1 MRGSGRVNNLGF
13 LKSCPDIYLNL
24 DNNTRNA
31 GDDNKSTGFSPSKGG
46 GLQSSRRTN
55 DNSGQKVFSN
65 RALDSAFIA
74 PEVLF
79 SKFSDHTA
87 AMDVWA
93 FGMIMFSLIFGRKP
107 VSYYQIYRQWLL
119 KSH

>member
-1 MRGSGRVNNLGF
+1 M
-13 LKSCPDIYLNL
+13 
-24 DNNTRNA
+24 
-31 GDDNKSTGFSPSKGG
+31 
-46 GLQSSRRTN
+46 
-55 DNSGQKVFSN
+55 FSN

-119 KSH
+119 KAHQVDAEMGNLPFTPPSKTNFIYDPFSIDFENPFEKISMEDLA

>member
-1 MRGSGRVNNLGF
+1 M
-13 LKSCPDIYLNL
+13 
-24 DNNTRNA
+24 
-31 GDDNKSTGFSPSKGG
+31 
-46 GLQSSRRTN
+46 
-55 DNSGQKVFSN
+55 FSN

-79 SKFSDHTA
+79 TKFSDHTA

-107 VSYYQIYRQWLL
+107 VSYY
-119 KSH
+119 